1 MAPKKKKIPK
11 PAPKPKDTSKKKKKD
26 IPAGFAIK
34 SKPKKTKIKIS
45 GRTVTPGVLNLRD
58 KIKKLKQKKVQK
70 TNQVQLNPP
79 NNFQNWGQ
87 FIEKLP
93 YGVADQ
99 IVGDV
104 FQDKKPAQLGDV
116 IRTYDSTFPGMSV
129 FERDMYGNVDFEKSF
144 STRDLERQKARP
156 LTGKQKQRYKTLNSK
171 ESRDFRQKG
180 DTSPNWGAK
189 ETRNLKK
196 LTFYNPDFTPA
207 EKREMNQYKKYM
219 MATMDSDKPMKLVK
233 PPKRS
238 KESQRDR
245 EFKLLQEMNDSK
257 F

>member
-11 PAPKPKDTSKKKKKD
+11 PAPKPKDTSKKKKKN
-26 IPAGFAIK
+26 IPDGFAIK

-104 FQDKKPAQLGDV
+104 FQKAPTKLGDFLNLPNV
-116 IRTYDSTFPGMSV
+116 KNPIIGEYQDYFQEFDDYSGAGPYTQEDNPPTLFQKQIDRFNYLNKRQQNEFKPFMKDRSYFNTNFPPN
-129 FERDMYGNVDFEKSF
+129 ERKEFEKYTQYFAQNNTDSY
-144 STRDLERQKARP
+144 E
-156 LTGKQKQRYKTLNSK
+156 NSLRVNK
-171 ESRDFRQKG
+171 YG
-180 DTSPNWGAK
+180 DTPERRGK
-189 ETRNLKK
+189 FGKI
-196 LTFYNPDFTPA
+196 
-207 EKREMNQYKKYM
+207 
-219 MATMDSDKPMKLVK
+219 K
-233 PPKRS
+233 PPKPS
-238 KESQRDR
+238 KLTKRDR
-245 EFKLLQEMNDSK
+245 ELKLLQEMKDSK